1 MLVGSPRRVADSLFI
16 DEPVIEG
23 RIFST
28 NPGVT
33 QGQLEV
39 MDFVI
44 VWETL

>member
-1 MLVGSPRRVADSLFI
+1 MFVNCPRRVADSLFI

-33 QGQLEV
+33 HGGLEV

-44 VWETL
+44 VWQTL